1 MRNFITFVCLG
12 FLLIPIAIG
21 LAIVYPFSKKTA
33 KRLSDF
39 CVKKMPVKVFGVLH
53 KIDGFNFMG
62 YEESKA
68 ELPPHYMIICNHQS
82 LFDIPAFMRFM
93 PEVDLRFIAKDA
105 LGKGIPLV
113 SPMLKSQQHCLIPR
127 NVRPLESVKLI
138 SEFGTRS
145 KENNLVPVLFPEGT
159 RSRDGSLGK
168 FYSAGFRTLTEAC
181 KLPVVV
187 CALDGG
193 WKIADL
199 KGLLK
204 NIKKGT
210 YRLKVIKVFDCP
222 EGKDECQ
229 AILDESKVLIEN
241 QLNEWRLK
249 PMTER

>member
-1 MRNFITFVCLG
+1 MRNFITFVTLA
-12 FLLIPIAIG
+12 LLLVPIALG

-33 KRLSDF
+33 KKLSDF
-39 CVKKMPVKVFGVLH
+39 CVKKMPASVFGVLH
-53 KIDGFNFMG
+53 KIDGFNFYG
-62 YEESKA
+62 YQESKA
-68 ELPPHYMIICNHQS
+68 QLPPQFMIICNHQS

-105 LGKGIPLV
+105 LAKGIPLV
-113 SPMLKSQQHCLIPR
+113 SPMLKAQQHCFIPR

-138 SEFGTRS
+138 SDFGTKSRQ
-145 KENNLVPVLFPEGT
+145 ENWIPVLFPEGT

-168 FYSAGFRTLTEAC
+168 FYSAGFRTLSESFA
-181 KLPVVV
+181 LPVAV

-210 YRLKVIKVFDCP
+210 YRLKVLKVYECP
-222 EGKDECQ
+222 KGKEECQ
-229 AILDESKVLIEN
+229 KLLDESKVLIEN
-241 QLNEWRLK
+241 QLKEWRKLSD
-249 PMTER
+249 EEV

>member
-229 AILDESKVLIEN
+229 SILDESKVLIEN

>member
-1 MRNFITFVCLG
+1 MRNFITFMCLA
-12 FLLIPIAIG
+12 FLLVPIALG

-39 CVKKMPVKVFGVLH
+39 CVKKMPPKVFGVLER
-53 KIDGFNFMG
+53 IDGFHFVG

-68 ELPPHYMIICNHQS
+68 QLPAQYMIICNHQS

-105 LGKGIPLV
+105 LGRGIPLV
-113 SPMLKSQQHCLIPR
+113 SPMLKSQEHCLIPR
-127 NVRPLESVKLI
+127 KVKPLESVKLI
-138 SEFGTRS
+138 SAFGERAS
-145 KENNLVPVLFPEGT
+145 QQNLIPVLFPEGT
-159 RSRDGSLGK
+159 RSRDGEIGK
-168 FYSAGFRTLTEAC
+168 FYSAGFRTLAEAS

-204 NIKKGT
+204 NIKQGV
-210 YRLKVIKVFDCP
+210 YRLQVLKVYEPPKTK
-222 EGKDECQ
+222 EECT
-229 AILDESKVLIEN
+229 AILDESRVLIQN
-241 QLNEWRLK
+241 KLNEWRSENTDK
-249 PMTER
+249 

>member
-249 PMTER
+249 PMAER

>member
-12 FLLIPIAIG
+12 FLLIPIAVG

-159 RSRDGSLGK
+159 RSRDGSLGT

>member
-1 MRNFITFVCLG
+1 MRNLITFICLG
-12 FLLIPIAIG
+12 FLLIPIALG

-39 CVKKMPVKVFGVLH
+39 CVKKMPPKVFGVLY
-53 KIDGFNFMG
+53 KLDGFSFLG
-62 YEESKA
+62 YEESKKD
-68 ELPPHYMIICNHQS
+68 LPEQFMIICNHQS

-93 PEVDLRFIAKDA
+93 PEVDLRFIAKDT

-113 SPMLKSQQHCLIPR
+113 SPMLKSQKHCLIPR

-138 SEFGTRS
+138 SDFGTRA
-145 KENNLVPVLFPEGT
+145 KEQKLVPVLFPEGT

-168 FYSAGFRTLTEAC
+168 FYSAGFRTLSEAC
-181 KLPVVV
+181 GLPVVV

-199 KGLLK
+199 KGLIK

-210 YRLKVIKVFDCP
+210 YHLKVLKIYP
-222 EGKDECQ
+222 NPNGKDQCQ
-229 AILDESKVLIEN
+229 AILDESKALIEA
-241 QLNEWRLK
+241 QLKEWRG
-249 PMTER
+249 